1 MPDYPM
7 IKDLQSLLDPG
18 ILYFIHYLKSLIPEG
33 IEVNKISLIFI
44 REMS

>member
-1 MPDYPM
+1 MLDYPI

-18 ILYFIHYLKSLIPEG
+18 ILYFIHYLKSLIPKG
-33 IEVNKISLIFI
+33 IEANKISLIFT